1 MERRSNP
8 TEQQQRIQELL
19 QERRDMTRM
28 QRTDH
33 DR

>member
-1 MERRSNP
+1 MERRTNP

-19 QERRDMTRM
+19 QEKREMTRM